1 MSVRLHRQAEALMGE
16 ADILTA
22 RGQVEAAR
30 RCWLQAA
37 HLEAEVFAQIPP
49 DRGKTRGIIAVSTI
63 ELFRRAGAFDEAIR
77 VGESLLATGDLLEDW
92 RTEVSALVDEARLE
106 RPGPGV
112 DPSVDANGTAKASP
126 GKGDR
131 AKTERAKDADTLLA

>member
-1 MSVRLHRQAEALMGE
+1 MSVKLHREAEALMGE

-22 RGQVEAAR
+22 RGEVEAAR

-37 HLEAEVFAQIPP
+37 HLEAEVFAQIPI
-49 DRGKTRGIIAVSTI
+49 DRAKTRGIIAVSTI

-77 VGESLLATGDLLEDW
+77 MGEMLLSAGHLLEDW
-92 RTEVSALVDEARLE
+92 QTEVSALVDEARLE

-112 DPSVDANGTAKASP
+112 KPSVETDTEGTSKAAP
-126 GKGDR
+126 GER
-131 AKTERAKDADTLLA
+131 PHAKTV